1 MIKRTFFELQNQVFN
16 AFKRNEM
23 DEVHKLID
31 ETEIEFPE
39 RMEKY
44 CFWRACISAKNGETE
59 KAISILRE
67 ALSNGVWWNPNTLTR
82 DPDLSSLQDLPDFQ
96 IIMNECQTILE
107 NQPYKGK
114 SIFVTYGNVQANT
127 GIVSTHWRGSNV
139 EDFAPF
145 WLERNDYLI
154 AFPQSTQPY
163 GFNSYCWDDHE
174 KAIIEVKDSLNK
186 FNEQFEVDHLI
197 IAGASQGGKLS
208 IELAF
213 SEHSNV
219 KGFIAVVPSIQDVAA
234 IESLIEHTKKTN
246 IKGCI
251 ITGDLDP
258 FYEKTMELQKVF
270 ERQGIEC
277 KFLVTE
283 GLGHFF
289 PDNFSEQLKEAVE
302 FIIGK

>member
-1 MIKRTFFELQNQVFN
+1 MIKRTFFELQNKVFN
-16 AFKRNEM
+16 AFKRNEL

-44 CFWRACISAKNGETE
+44 CFWRACIYAKTGEEE

-67 ALSNGVWWNPNTLTR
+67 ALNKGVWWNPNSLTR
-82 DPDLSSLQDLPDFQ
+82 DPDLNALQDLPDFQ
-96 IIMNECQTILE
+96 MIMKECQSILE

-114 SIFVTYGNVQANT
+114 GMFVTYGNVHSNT
-127 GIVSTHWRGSNV
+127 GIVSIHWRGSNV

-154 AFPQSTQPY
+154 AFPQSAQTY
-163 GFNSYCWDDHE
+163 GYNSYCWDDHE
-174 KAIIEVKDSLNK
+174 KAVIEVKDSLNK
-186 FNEQFEVDHLI
+186 FNKQFEPDNLI
-197 IAGASQGGKLS
+197 LAGASQGGKLS
-208 IELAF
+208 IEIAF
-213 SEHSNV
+213 SEDSNV
-219 KGFIAVVPSIQDVAA
+219 KGFIAVVPSIQDVVT
-234 IESLIEHTKKTN
+234 IKSLIENTKKTN

-258 FYEKTMELQKVF
+258 FYEKTMELQEIF

-277 KFLVTE
+277 KFFVIE

-289 PDNFSEQLKEAVE
+289 PDNFSEQLKEAVD
-302 FIIGK
+302 FIIG